1 MLEQLL
7 ALVRLGGVRT
17 TESLAR
23 QLGVTPG
30 LIEVM
35 LADLDRRG
43 YVTLSDRCDTSCS
56 GCDAASQCGQSGVQR
71 LWTGRPK

>member
-7 ALVRLGGVRT
+7 AIMRHGGVQT

-30 LIEVM
+30 LIEAM
-35 LADLDRRG
+35 LADLQQRG
-43 YVTLSDRCDTSCS
+43 LVAQAGVCGD
-56 GCDAASQCGQSGVQR
+56 GCTGCALAGDCNHTTGQR
-71 LWTGRPK
+71 LWTVHQ